1 MCRETALSQIDAE
14 PLCFC
19 AQKRGKFCG
28 FCGGLLRADHLPMP
42 AAGVGRAQAGARGGG
57 AGGNTHCFSHAYRVT
72 DEDVQ
77 ELLDGP
83 FDEEQVFEAVVSGA
97 VGAAMNRWQA
107 FTSKQAEVTDA
118 S

>member
-1 MCRETALSQIDAE
+1 MNHSQFEDGFNALFARVVSGDGRLDKDIRTAVAKGDEPPE
-14 PLCFC
+14 PL
-19 AQKRGKFCG
+19 QRLTEKVHK
-28 FCGGLLRADHLPMP
+28 
-42 AAGVGRAQAGARGGG
+42 
-57 AGGNTHCFSHAYRVT
+57 HAYRVT

-97 VGAAMNRWQA
+97 VGAAMNSWQA